1 MHHDRK
7 TSAPTR
13 PTLKQLLAQP
23 SQPDAQAAAKPT
35 LNLPPLRHTAPVLLF
50 FALLPYLLPESDV
63 LARTALIQWLAGYIP
78 SAAKLASISAY
89 PNVVLVHVVLML
101 AVAPI
106 IAIACAPPFT
116 YRLLSASTPYSLSRR
131 LLVLPVIVG
140 GVMLFCGA
148 IAFFYL
154 LPGGATGVPYVS
166 RAGLGLAAIT
176 CCKLGLALV
185 GSAVGY
191 GVFVVEY
198 TVSIGVLRIFLLL
211 FKPIS

>member
-1 MHHDRK
+1 M
-7 TSAPTR
+7 
-13 PTLKQLLAQP
+13 KQLLAQH

-78 SAAKLASISAY
+78 SAAKLASVSAY
-89 PNVVLVHVVLML
+89 PNVVFVHVVLML
-101 AVAPI
+101 AAVPI
-106 IAIACAPPFT
+106 LAIACAPAFT
-116 YRLLSASTPYSLSRR
+116 YRVLCQVSIPNSMSRR
-131 LLVLPVIVG
+131 LLVMPVIVG
-140 GVMLFCGA
+140 GVLLLCGV
-148 IAFFYL
+148 IALVYF
-154 LPGGATGVPYVS
+154 LPGGATGVPFVS

-198 TVSIGVLRIFLLL
+198 TFAIGVLRIFILLL
-211 FKPIS
+211 KPTSTRGNICK